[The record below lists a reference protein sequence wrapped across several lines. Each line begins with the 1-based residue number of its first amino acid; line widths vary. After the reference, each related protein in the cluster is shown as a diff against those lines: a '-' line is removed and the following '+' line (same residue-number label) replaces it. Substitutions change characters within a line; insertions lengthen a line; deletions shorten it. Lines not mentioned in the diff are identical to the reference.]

1 MPGTSILKAEITNIG
16 KRGFW
21 IWVNSKEF
29 FLDYNRYPWFKKSSI
44 SQILNVQLIRGHCL
58 CWPDLDVDLEIDS
71 LRHPDRY
78 PLVFR

>member
-1 MPGTSILKAEITNIG
+1 M
-16 KRGFW
+16 W

-58 CWPDLDVDLEIDS
+58 CWSDLDVDLEIDS